1 MPSRQH
7 SRTRLVLYTTAA
19 VAGAVVIAYLILP
32 YALALWLQSMLTGQ
46 GFSDVRIHLGYP
58 GLQQLVVHQ
67 LDLTSRRGGRT
78 FQFSART
85 LQLEYDIAG
94 LLTGRL
100 KRLHVPEATLR
111 VTAAVPMDQ
120 TQAVRPPAPVAI
132 PMPGEWI
139 AVFPLQELD
148 VERVAIEWREDD
160 QSPFVGTVRGTAR
173 RDTDHLQTRWTLAQ
187 ENRPRYEFAL
197 DLAADG
203 ALKAALYR
211 SVAPQAPLWRAAVS
225 VTPDTRDTVAIH
237 GSIEAQLKPLM
248 PLLAPWLALPP
259 SVTGLDGQLKA
270 TWHGIMPGT
279 LPATG
284 ANILHGSHF
293 TGRVLLD
300 ASVARVASM
309 LQDGRLHLDA
319 NVESHDTTLHWRVRQ
334 PLRLSAYLNPGIL
347 AFSGNAA
354 APFVRTPKPLRIRAP
369 HGLNGELAIDPSEIR
384 ITVAP
389 ATPIAIEQLQA
400 PAAVIPALTATLMN
414 AARVSYRPASA
425 QWETGLVALAV
436 KAPVIQPHYAEIGTL
451 DDLTVS
457 VTLGAGP
464 LNRLPPLHVDTLAIT
479 LLGGRLQ
486 ADGIHYDGK
495 HDSRFAIDIAHLDL
509 ARVVALEQQQG
520 IEASGLLDGQLPI
533 TLTPRALTI
542 TDGRLHAQPPG
553 GVIRYQ
559 GTDRVREMAA
569 TNPNLKLVLNALGNY
584 HYDKLDVGVDYAEGG
599 ELVLR
604 LGLTGRNPDWNAGQ
618 PIHLN
623 ISINENIPILLRSLQ
638 IADDISVEVEK
649 RMKERSRPTP

>member
-1 MPSRQH
+1 M
-7 SRTRLVLYTTAA
+7 
-19 VAGAVVIAYLILP
+19 IAYLALP
-32 YALALWLQSMLTGQ
+32 YVLAVWLQSALTGQ

-78 FQFSART
+78 FQFSAHT
-85 LQLEYDIAG
+85 MQLEYDTAG

-111 VTAAVPMDQ
+111 VTAAAPMDQ
-120 TQAVRPPAPVAI
+120 TRAVRPPAPVTI

-148 VERVAIEWREDD
+148 VDRVVIEWREDD

-187 ENRPRYEFAL
+187 NSRPRYEFEF

-203 ALKAALYR
+203 ALNAALYR
-211 SVAPQAPLWRAAVS
+211 SVAPKAPLLRATVS
-225 VTPDTRDTVAIH
+225 VTPEARDAVAIH
-237 GSIEAQLKPLM
+237 GSLDAQLKPLM

-270 TWHGIMPGT
+270 NWHGTMPGT

-284 ANILHGSHF
+284 VSILHGSHF

-300 ASVARVASM
+300 VSVARAASM
-309 LQDGRLHLDA
+309 LQDGQLHLDA
-319 NVESHDTTLHWRVRQ
+319 GVESHDTTLHWRIRQ
-334 PLRLSAYLNPGIL
+334 TLRLSAYLNPGLL

-354 APFVRTPKPLRIRAP
+354 APFVRTPKPLLIRAP
-369 HGLNGELAIDPSEIR
+369 HGLSGELAIDPTEVR

-389 ATPIAIEQLQA
+389 ATPIVIEQLQA
-400 PAAVIPALTATLMN
+400 PAAVVPALTATLTR
-414 AARVSYRPASA
+414 AARISYRPASA
-425 QWETGLVALAV
+425 QWETGLVALTMQ
-436 KAPVIQPHYAEIGTL
+436 APIIQPHYAEIGTL

-457 VTLGAGP
+457 AVLGAGP
-464 LNRLPPLHVDTLAIT
+464 LNRLPPLNIEESAVT
-479 LLGGRLQ
+479 LLGGRVQ
-486 ADGIHYDGK
+486 AHGIRYDGR
-495 HDSRFAIDIAHLDL
+495 HDSQFAIDIAHLDL

-520 IEASGLLDGQLPI
+520 IEASGLLDGHLPV
-533 TLTPRALTI
+533 TFTPRGLII
-542 TDGRLHAQPPG
+542 TDGRLQAQAPG

-623 ISINENIPILLRSLQ
+623 VSINENIPILLRSLQ